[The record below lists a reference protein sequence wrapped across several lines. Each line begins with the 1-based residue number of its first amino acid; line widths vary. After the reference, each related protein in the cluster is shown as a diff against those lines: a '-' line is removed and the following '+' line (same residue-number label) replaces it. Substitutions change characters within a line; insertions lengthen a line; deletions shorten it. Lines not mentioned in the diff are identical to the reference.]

1 MIALLEY
8 IAGLCSIT
16 CLYVPR
22 PSNNNKIMWSLVI
35 GTKCGCDYCPFWY
48 PFDSVALVAKLYLLF
63 LNWELVILLSGREQ
77 SEYLL
82 ESIMAG
88 QRGPEQKT
96 KPLYVAII
104 KQTQVRVDT
113 GLGCTG

>member
-1 MIALLEY
+1 M
-8 IAGLCSIT
+8 
-16 CLYVPR
+16 
-22 PSNNNKIMWSLVI
+22 
-35 GTKCGCDYCPFWY
+35 
-48 PFDSVALVAKLYLLF
+48 
-63 LNWELVILLSGREQ
+63 ILLSGREQ

-96 KPLYVAII
+96 KPLYVVII